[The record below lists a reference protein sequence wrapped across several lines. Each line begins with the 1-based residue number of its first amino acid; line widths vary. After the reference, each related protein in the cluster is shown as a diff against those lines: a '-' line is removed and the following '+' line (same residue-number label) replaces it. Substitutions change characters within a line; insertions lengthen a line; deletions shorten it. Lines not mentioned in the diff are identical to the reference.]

1 MIMDNFQN
9 QLYSKNNIILN
20 KSFDFSL
27 KIIKIYQQLTT
38 HNEYI
43 ISKQLLKSATS
54 IWANIM
60 ESKYGASKKD
70 FLNKI
75 YISLKE
81 ANETLYWIE
90 LLKQSWIANYIEYD
104 EIIKDINEILAI
116 LNKITI
122 TTKKNLKN

>member
-60 ESKYGASKKD
+60 ESKYGASKKISSIK
-70 FLNKI
+70 FI
-75 YISLKE
+75 YH
-81 ANETLYWIE
+81 
-90 LLKQSWIANYIEYD
+90 
-104 EIIKDINEILAI
+104 
-116 LNKITI
+116 
-122 TTKKNLKN
+122 